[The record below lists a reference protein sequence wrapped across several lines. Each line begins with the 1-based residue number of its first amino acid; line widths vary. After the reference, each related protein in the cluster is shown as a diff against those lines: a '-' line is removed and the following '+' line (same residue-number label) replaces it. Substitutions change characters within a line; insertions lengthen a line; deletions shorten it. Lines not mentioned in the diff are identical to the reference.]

1 MTMTSGGRDLVA
13 MAEVFHR
20 DEMNDHVTYATLAQG
35 TRDPHLRQVLERIA
49 AMERGHARFWAG
61 VIESRGGRV
70 PEPRIRHLRLT
81 WLRLLQRLVNPVLL
95 VSLLELGE
103 AGAQQAYFRIWKERR
118 LEPGELE
125 QLRGIIE
132 DELDHEITFRREA
145 EALGLSNVRD
155 FILGMNDGLVEI
167 LGAVTGLSAAYAANP
182 RVVGI
187 SGLVV
192 GVAGALSM
200 GIGAF
205 VSVRSQRQ
213 VDEGLREHLDVLFEV
228 APDKAVSELEERL
241 AGSGMPEPVVREV
254 AEKLRDNPQAL
265 RRLLATGGDGNEL
278 RSALFTGFAYLFG
291 VVFPVTPYFLT
302 HSTREALAGSVLLA
316 GLALAAV
323 GSGIAL
329 VSGIRLRT
337 KVMEMLVAGFSA
349 AGLAYL
355 FGRLMQAWFG
365 IEL

>member
-1 MTMTSGGRDLVA
+1 MTEFEGDLLA
-13 MAEVFHR
+13 RARAFHR
-20 DEMNDHVTYATLAQG
+20 DEMNDHLTYRTLARG
-35 TRDPHLRQVLERIA
+35 ARDPRMRAVLERIA
-49 AMERGHARFWAG
+49 AMERGHARFWAS
-61 VIESRGGRV
+61 VIEARGGRV
-70 PEPRIRHLRLT
+70 PEPRVRRLRMA
-81 WLRLLQRLVNPVLL
+81 WLRLLQRVVSPVLL

-103 AGAQQAYFRIWKERR
+103 AGAQQAYFRIWKEGR
-118 LEPGELE
+118 LDPGERDR
-125 QLRGIIE
+125 LRAIIE
-132 DELDHEITFRREA
+132 DELDHEITFRKEA

-167 LGAVTGLSAAYAANP
+167 LGAVTGLSAAYAGNP
-182 RVVGI
+182 RVVAV

-213 VDEGLREHLDVLFEV
+213 VNEGMREHLDVLFAV
-228 APDKAVSELEERL
+228 APARAVKELAERL
-241 AGSGMPEPVVREV
+241 VAAGMPESVVRDV
-254 AEKLRDNPQAL
+254 TARLGDNPEAL
-265 RRLLATGGDGNEL
+265 RRLLVTEEGEDEL

-291 VVFPVTPYFLT
+291 VVFPVTPYFLAEDA
-302 HSTREALAGSVLLA
+302 RGALLGSVTLA

-337 KVMEMLVAGFSA
+337 KVLEMLVAGFSA

-365 IEL
+365 IEV